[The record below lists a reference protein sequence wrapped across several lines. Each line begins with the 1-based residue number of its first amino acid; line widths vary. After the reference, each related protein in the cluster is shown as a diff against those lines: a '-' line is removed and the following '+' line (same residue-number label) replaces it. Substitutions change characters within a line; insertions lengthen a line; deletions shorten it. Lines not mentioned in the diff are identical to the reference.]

1 MKIITAL
8 PLALAAPTALLG
20 GSYATYRKTFYN
32 GPPRREDPYDIPTGG
47 QYRDCREQAI
57 ALIRAFEAL
66 PYERVRI
73 RAFDGVTLHAR
84 YYHLR
89 DGAPLQ
95 IQMHGYRSSGL
106 RDFSGGN
113 RLAIELGHNRL
124 LVEQRAHGESEAR
137 SICFGVKERLD
148 CQAWAEYA
156 AARFGR
162 ETPIALVGLS
172 MGASTVLMAAEL
184 ELPEN
189 VRCIVADCPFS
200 APREI
205 IETVVRSSRPQLR
218 PLLPLMG
225 PGARLFAHFDL
236 DGASAVG
243 AVKRTKLPI
252 LLIHGEDDRYVPC
265 EMSRQIAAACASSV
279 RLETFPGAGHGLSYL
294 KDPVRYHRIVREF
307 LEENGVPC
315 GG

>member
-1 MKIITAL
+1 MVAL
-8 PLALAAPTALLG
+8 WMFLTLAALWG
-20 GSYATYRKTFYN
+20 VCYAIYRQVFYSA
-32 GPPRREDPYDIPTGG
+32 PPRREDPYDIPPGG
-47 QYRDCREQAI
+47 QYRDCREQAA

-73 RAFDGVTLHAR
+73 RAFDGLTLHAR

-95 IQMHGYRSSGL
+95 IQMHGYRSSPL

-113 RLAIELGHNRL
+113 RLGVELGHNRL

-137 SICFGVKERLD
+137 TICFGVKERLD
-148 CQAWAEYA
+148 CKAWAEYA
-156 AARFGR
+156 AARFGQ

-172 MGASTVLMAAEL
+172 MGAATVLMAADL
-184 ELPEN
+184 ELPES

-200 APREI
+200 SPRAI
-205 IETVVRSSRPQLR
+205 IESVVRSRRPGQRL
-218 PLLPLMG
+218 LLPLMG
-225 PGARLFAHFDL
+225 GAARLFGGFEL

-243 AVKRTKLPI
+243 AVRRTKLPI

-294 KDPVRYHRIVREF
+294 MDPVRYHRIVREF
-307 LEENGVPC
+307 LEENGLPC
-315 GG
+315 GGLP